1 MSKLL
6 LLLLIAINIYIIL
19 TVNQGTRSDML
30 QSVKDIPHYVG
41 IVVDSIDNRINGD

>member
-6 LLLLIAINIYIIL
+6 LLLLIVLNIYIIF

-30 QSVKDIPHYVG
+30 QSVKDIPHYVS
-41 IVVDSIDNRINGD
+41 IIADSIDNRINGD